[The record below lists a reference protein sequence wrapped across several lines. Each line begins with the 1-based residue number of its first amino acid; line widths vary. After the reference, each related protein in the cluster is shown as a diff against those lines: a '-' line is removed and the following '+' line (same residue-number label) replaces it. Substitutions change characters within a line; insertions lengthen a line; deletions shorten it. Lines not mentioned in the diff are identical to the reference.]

1 MSKHGYLTSEEYVAI
16 CQYLGMGTE
25 DLVKFHKVQ
34 NRSTISRW
42 QTGKSFVSELACDK
56 ITELFRQI
64 SERVNAALAVI
75 YSTNKDECQTV
86 MIIYP
91 ESCANMVFGL
101 SQSGWPLPAYNAYIR
116 HVYAEATAKGYN
128 IGLIKFN
135 PQSYFAYC
143 AANNLKDSPE
153 SRSSWAATVYET
165 ISPEKS
171 LAQE

>member
-1 MSKHGYLTSEEYVAI
+1 MSKRGYLTAEEYVAI
-16 CQYLGMGTE
+16 CQYLGMGTD

-34 NRSTISRW
+34 NRSTINRW

-64 SERVNAALAVI
+64 SEHVNAALELI
-75 YSTNKDECQTV
+75 YSRNKEEFRTA

-91 ESCANMVFGL
+91 ESCANMIFGFKD
-101 SQSGWPLPAYNAYIR
+101 SGWPLPAYNAYIR
-116 HVYAEATAKGYN
+116 HVYTEATAKGYE
-128 IGLIKFN
+128 IDLVKFN

-153 SRSSWAATVYET
+153 NRASWAATVYKE
-165 ISPEKS
+165 E
-171 LAQE
+171 